1 MSLLYDKQ
9 LDDTLAQNGGES
21 LKKIDAGALQ
31 GIGIGLS
38 TGLSNAGTSLERIAA
53 NTGNAQMRMSG
64 AQMLAGAAITG
75 SEETERAGRESA
87 EAAPPTEAQLPQYKN
102 FDSEQVGTVGTILGG
117 LAQQAPSLAAMVV
130 SPAAGIVLAAAQGQ
144 TEAHAEGAKIG
155 LTGEDLETYGAVGGL
170 TAGAGAA
177 IPGFAGF
184 GKGAV
189 LYGSRFLLGG
199 LANSATGEV
208 DRWGRA
214 AILDEAGF
222 HDQARQMRQADAA
235 SRVTEFALGGAFGLI
250 GGRSRHHDDVVAP
263 PSSPEVAE
271 IRMPARDVVDPE
283 SQSVSPRSESGEM
296 DTPAAQANQPPAL
309 NDQPSYSAYVDSLQE
324 RASQL
329 LSRGDRKVWQ
339 SEVANSQR
347 IMDRLSQQRSL
358 VANSELKG
366 SGKAL
371 SQARTARS
379 AQLSDID
386 RQIAQAN
393 SRLSDARNTLAEHSP
408 GGKLFEAKA
417 ELSRIDQRL
426 REEHANSV
434 TSVHEDAATAHLIHD
449 NYVTE
454 SAPGLATD
462 ASAEAGHV
470 RAMDSASESIHAGK
484 AVDVS
489 EHINEERTFLANR
502 DIDTGNIERGNLSD
516 NATQRIDRI
525 ARASDEQAIP
535 QPQSTEARPGVISE
549 FNERP
554 FDTVREQV
562 QALRETH
569 PELAD
574 TIAPHLES
582 IEAEHTAAH
591 QKSQVY
597 DVAATC
603 ALKYGN

>member
-38 TGLSNAGTSLERIAA
+38 TGLRNAGTSLERIAA
-53 NTGNAQMRMSG
+53 NTGNAQMRVSG

-75 SEETERAGRESA
+75 SDETQRAGLESA

-117 LAQQAPSLAAMVV
+117 LAQQAPSLAAMVANPV
-130 SPAAGIVLAAAQGQ
+130 AGIVLAAAQGQ

-155 LTGEDLETYGAVGGL
+155 LTGEDLENYGAVGGL

-199 LANSATGEV
+199 AENSATGEI

-214 AILDEAGF
+214 AILDDAGF

-250 GGRSRHHDDVVAP
+250 GGRSRHHDEVASP
-263 PSSPEVAE
+263 KISPEVTDLRTTAS
-271 IRMPARDVVDPE
+271 PASAD
-283 SQSVSPRSESGEM
+283 
-296 DTPAAQANQPPAL
+296 QPP
-309 NDQPSYSAYVDSLQE
+309 YSAYVDSLQE
-324 RASQL
+324 KASQL

-347 IMDRLSQQRSL
+347 IIDRLSQQRNQ
-358 VANSELKG
+358 VANAEIKG
-366 SGKAL
+366 SGKSL
-371 SQARTARS
+371 SQARAARS

-393 SRLSDARNTLAEHSP
+393 SRLSDARDTLAEHSP

-449 NYVTE
+449 HYVTE

-462 ASAEAGHV
+462 ASTEAGHV
-470 RAMDSASESIHAGK
+470 RAMDSANESIHAGK
-484 AVDVS
+484 SVDVS
-489 EHINEERTFLANR
+489 EHINEERTFLAKN
-502 DIDTGNIERGNLSD
+502 DIDTGNIERGQLSD

-525 ARASDEQAIP
+525 AQASDEQAIP
-535 QPQSTEARPGVISE
+535 QPQTNEPRPGVISE

-554 FDTVREQV
+554 FETVREQV

-591 QKSQVY
+591 QNSQVY